1 MADPPGCCRSCA
13 TCLLCLYSCQWITA
27 KKEKRKGLRTTKCDY
42 SWFLFLFCVFLF
54 TLVWL
59 YFAIIILNDFHNF
72 NEFIFKQR
80 KLWLDWSLLL
90 LIATAVLITY
100 SAVLLVLALCL
111 QLCGQPLKLHWLH
124 KVRDWWCREMVP
136 GLAALAPWEAVTSLL
151 GLRMAAVT
159 PLSGCVSPLSWAA
172 AVSAPATLLW
182 DGNIPLAQSMRFRA
196 QLQTQMGEVGSQ
208 ALQGLRRKGRGGFCL
223 PCQGRAQLAC
233 RMLCA
238 PLTALCPAPQTLLI
252 LTALVVAAA
261 FIGLGIKWAEEWR
274 SARVSL
280 QATGPFLH
288 IGIVGGMTLLAWPLA
303 SFIYRTHN
311 TGLKVFLLLVYCTVM
326 IALYLAPLGIT
337 SPCIME
343 ENQLPPKPALVGHRG
358 APMLAPENTL
368 MSLYKAVDC
377 DVQVF
382 ETDVMVSAD
391 GVPFLMHD
399 EELTRTTNVQAV
411 FPERAALNSTAFNW
425 TDLQQLDAGSWFLER
440 RPFPTVQSL
449 SAGDRYQVTEQ
460 RIPSLEQAL
469 EAAKQSNISIMF
481 DLRPENH
488 SDYQSFVNAT
498 LEVILQSGIPLQQ
511 VLWLPDGFRE
521 QVKQQAPGIQQ
532 VYGRKRL
539 QNEKESLLHVN
550 LPYQDMSSEEIRQ
563 YRQDNISVNLYVV
576 NQPWL
581 FSVLWCSGVSSV
593 TTNACQVL
601 KEMKHPIW
609 LLVSDPSILHP
620 APQPCAPAI
629 CGSLSAAAL
638 GSQLPGG
645 WLLPSAVLAWEHV
658 TLQKGLLAQQAGL
671 CHQHTTPGWC
681 SWLVLLP
688 CSPAARIS

>member
-1 MADPPGCCRSCA
+1 MGDAELGLASPCVEGSKWWLGWRMALAEGFSPEVS
-13 TCLLCLYSCQWITA
+13 LLTPCHWSLLPRAEPQETVISGFQ
-27 KKEKRKGLRTTKCDY
+27 CDY

-59 YFAIIILNDFHNF
+59 YVAIIILNDFHNF

-80 KLWLDWSLLL
+80 KLWLDWSLVL

-124 KVRDWWCREMVP
+124 K
-136 GLAALAPWEAVTSLL
+136 
-151 GLRMAAVT
+151 
-159 PLSGCVSPLSWAA
+159 
-172 AVSAPATLLW
+172 
-182 DGNIPLAQSMRFRA
+182 
-196 QLQTQMGEVGSQ
+196 
-208 ALQGLRRKGRGGFCL
+208 
-223 PCQGRAQLAC
+223 
-233 RMLCA
+233 
-238 PLTALCPAPQTLLI
+238 TLLI
-252 LTALVVAAA
+252 LTALTVAAA
-261 FIGLGIKWAEEWR
+261 FTGLGIKWAEEWR
-274 SARVSL
+274 SARISL

-303 SFIYRTHN
+303 SFIYRTRN
-311 TGLKVFLLLVYCTVM
+311 TGLKVFLLLVYCMVM
-326 IALYLAPLGIT
+326 TALYLTPLGIT

-358 APMLAPENTL
+358 APMLATQSFHL
-368 MSLYKAVDC
+368 CSFA
-377 DVQVF
+377 
-382 ETDVMVSAD
+382 SAD

-399 EELTRTTNVQAV
+399 EELLRTTNVQAV
-411 FPERAALNSTAFNW
+411 FPERAALNSTTFNW

-440 RPFPTVQSL
+440 KPFPTVQSL
-449 SAGDRYQVTEQ
+449 SAGDRYQATKQ

-521 QVKQQAPGIQQ
+521 QVKQRAPGVQQ

-539 QNEKESLLHVN
+539 QNEKEPLLHVN

-609 LLVSDPSILHP
+609 LLQTALWDSTGESSIPRVSSNL
-620 APQPCAPAI
+620 
-629 CGSLSAAAL
+629 LFR
-638 GSQLPGG
+638 
-645 WLLPSAVLAWEHV
+645 WLC
-658 TLQKGLLAQQAGL
+658 LLL
-671 CHQHTTPGWC
+671 WDKSETD
-681 SWLVLLP
+681 VLLTKIN
-688 CSPAARIS
+688 SLMQE

>member
-1 MADPPGCCRSCA
+1 DC
-13 TCLLCLYSCQWITA
+13 
-27 KKEKRKGLRTTKCDY
+27 

-80 KLWLDWSLLL
+80 KLWLDWSLVL
-90 LIATAVLITY
+90 LIATAALITY
-100 SAVLLVLALCL
+100 SAMLLVLALCL

-124 KVRDWWCREMVP
+124 K
-136 GLAALAPWEAVTSLL
+136 
-151 GLRMAAVT
+151 
-159 PLSGCVSPLSWAA
+159 
-172 AVSAPATLLW
+172 
-182 DGNIPLAQSMRFRA
+182 
-196 QLQTQMGEVGSQ
+196 
-208 ALQGLRRKGRGGFCL
+208 
-223 PCQGRAQLAC
+223 
-233 RMLCA
+233 
-238 PLTALCPAPQTLLI
+238 TLLI

-261 FIGLGIKWAEEWR
+261 FTGLGIKWAEEWR
-274 SARVSL
+274 SARTSL

-303 SFIYRTHN
+303 SFIYRTRK
-311 TGLKVFLLLVYCTVM
+311 TGLKVCLLILYCVVM
-326 IALYLAPLGIT
+326 IVLYLAPLGIT

-368 MSLYKAVDC
+368 MSLQKAVDC
-377 DVQVF
+377 NVQVF
-382 ETDVMVSAD
+382 ETDIMVSAD

-399 EELTRTTNVQAV
+399 EELTRTTNVQDV

-440 RPFPTVQSL
+440 RPFPTVQGL
-449 SAGDRYQVTEQ
+449 SAGDRYWATKQ
-460 RIPSLEQAL
+460 RIPSLKEAL
-469 EAAKQSNISIMF
+469 EAAKQSNLSIMF

-521 QVKQQAPGIQQ
+521 QVKQQAPDIQQ

-539 QNEKESLLHVN
+539 QDEKEPLLHVN

-563 YRQDNISVNLYVV
+563 YHHDNVSVNLYVV

-601 KEMKHPIW
+601 KEMKRPIW
-609 LLVSDPSILHP
+609 LLPSSTYLMIWVVVDCASFLAILWAFFLLKKCSQRRRP
-620 APQPCAPAI
+620 AE
-629 CGSLSAAAL
+629 S
-638 GSQLPGG
+638 
-645 WLLPSAVLAWEHV
+645 E
-658 TLQKGLLAQQAGL
+658 TD
-671 CHQHTTPGWC
+671 
-681 SWLVLLP
+681 VLLTKIN
-688 CSPAARIS
+688 SLMQE

>member
-1 MADPPGCCRSCA
+1 MADPPGCCHPCA

-27 KKEKRKGLRTTKCDY
+27 KKEKRKGLRTTKCDC

-80 KLWLDWSLLL
+80 KLWLDWSLVL

-111 QLCGQPLKLHWLH
+111 QLCSQPLKLHWLH
-124 KVRDWWCREMVP
+124 K
-136 GLAALAPWEAVTSLL
+136 
-151 GLRMAAVT
+151 
-159 PLSGCVSPLSWAA
+159 
-172 AVSAPATLLW
+172 
-182 DGNIPLAQSMRFRA
+182 
-196 QLQTQMGEVGSQ
+196 
-208 ALQGLRRKGRGGFCL
+208 
-223 PCQGRAQLAC
+223 
-233 RMLCA
+233 
-238 PLTALCPAPQTLLI
+238 TLLI

-261 FIGLGIKWAEEWR
+261 FTGLGIKWAEEWR
-274 SARVSL
+274 SARISL

-303 SFIYRTHN
+303 SFIYRTRN
-311 TGLKVFLLLVYCTVM
+311 TGLKVFLLLVYCVVM
-326 IALYLAPLGIT
+326 IALYLAPLGIA

-368 MSLYKAVDC
+368 MSLQKAVNC

-382 ETDVMVSAD
+382 ETDIMVSAD

-411 FPERAALNSTAFNW
+411 FPERAALNSTSFNW
-425 TDLQQLDAGSWFLER
+425 TDLQQLDAGSWFLE
-440 RPFPTVQSL
+440 SL
-449 SAGDRYQVTEQ
+449 SAGDRYQATKQ

-488 SDYQSFVNAT
+488 SDYQNFVNAT
-498 LEVILQSGIPLQQ
+498 LQVILESGIPLQQ

-539 QNEKESLLHVN
+539 QNEKEPLLHVN
-550 LPYQDMSSEEIRQ
+550 LPYQDISSEEIRQ

-609 LLVSDPSILHP
+609 LLPSSTYLMIWIVVDCVSFLAIVWAFLLLKNCSQRRRP
-620 APQPCAPAI
+620 AE
-629 CGSLSAAAL
+629 S
-638 GSQLPGG
+638 
-645 WLLPSAVLAWEHV
+645 E
-658 TLQKGLLAQQAGL
+658 TD
-671 CHQHTTPGWC
+671 
-681 SWLVLLP
+681 VLLTKIN
-688 CSPAARIS
+688 SLMQE

>member
-27 KKEKRKGLRTTKCDY
+27 KKEKRKGLRTTKVIPRVMLSRGWPAPAWEAQSGD
-42 SWFLFLFCVFLF
+42 WGAEGF
-54 TLVWL
+54 WL
-59 YFAIIILNDFHNF
+59 GGS
-72 NEFIFKQR
+72 
-80 KLWLDWSLLL
+80 LWLDWSLLL

-100 SAVLLVLALCL
+100 SAVLILPAL
-111 QLCGQPLKLHWLH
+111 P
-124 KVRDWWCREMVP
+124 
-136 GLAALAPWEAVTSLL
+136 
-151 GLRMAAVT
+151 
-159 PLSGCVSPLSWAA
+159 
-172 AVSAPATLLW
+172 
-182 DGNIPLAQSMRFRA
+182 
-196 QLQTQMGEVGSQ
+196 
-208 ALQGLRRKGRGGFCL
+208 
-223 PCQGRAQLAC
+223 AC

-311 TGLKVFLLLVYCTVM
+311 TGLKVFLLFVYCMVM

-411 FPERAALNSTAFNW
+411 FPERAALNSTTFNW

-460 RIPSLEQAL
+460 RIPSLEQVL

-539 QNEKESLLHVN
+539 QNEKEPLLHVN

-609 LLVSDPSILHP
+609 LLPSSTYLMIWIVVDCTSFLAILW
-620 APQPCAPAI
+620 AF
-629 CGSLSAAAL
+629 
-638 GSQLPGG
+638 
-645 WLLPSAVLAWEHV
+645 LLLKYV
-658 TLQKGLLAQQAGL
+658 
-671 CHQHTTPGWC
+671 
-681 SWLVLLP
+681 
-688 CSPAARIS
+688 

>member
-1 MADPPGCCRSCA
+1 MSKVPACSHGCCMGKEAALPQGLSSQPGIGRF
-13 TCLLCLYSCQWITA
+13 LYDC
-27 KKEKRKGLRTTKCDY
+27 
-42 SWFLFLFCVFLF
+42 SWFLFLFLVFLF

-72 NEFIFKQR
+72 NEFIFRER
-80 KLWLDWSLLL
+80 KLWLDWSLVL
-90 LIATAVLITY
+90 LIATAVLISY
-100 SAVLLVLALCL
+100 SSVLLLLALCL
-111 QLCGQPLKLHWLH
+111 QLCGQPLKLHWVH
-124 KVRDWWCREMVP
+124 KV
-136 GLAALAPWEAVTSLL
+136 
-151 GLRMAAVT
+151 
-159 PLSGCVSPLSWAA
+159 
-172 AVSAPATLLW
+172 
-182 DGNIPLAQSMRFRA
+182 
-196 QLQTQMGEVGSQ
+196 
-208 ALQGLRRKGRGGFCL
+208 
-223 PCQGRAQLAC
+223 
-233 RMLCA
+233 
-238 PLTALCPAPQTLLI
+238 LLI

-261 FIGLGIKWAEEWR
+261 FTGLGIKWAEEWK
-274 SARVSL
+274 SARISL

-288 IGIVGGMTLLAWPLA
+288 IGAVGGMTLLAWPLA
-303 SFIYRTHN
+303 SFIYHTHS
-311 TGLKVFLLLVYCTVM
+311 TGLRVFVLLVFWAAM

-343 ENQLPPKPALVGHRG
+343 QNQLPPKPALVGHRG

-368 MSLYKAVDC
+368 MSLRKAVEC

-399 EELTRTTNVQAV
+399 EDLTRTTNVQAV

-449 SAGDRYQVTEQ
+449 SPDDRKEAAEQ

-488 SDYQSFVNAT
+488 SDYQNFVNVT
-498 LEVILQSGIPLQQ
+498 LGVILQSGIPLQQ

-521 QVKQQAPGIQQ
+521 DVKQQAPGVQH

-539 QNEKESLLHVN
+539 ENDEPGLHVN

-576 NQPWL
+576 NEPWL

-609 LLVSDPSILHP
+609 LLPSSTYFMIWIVVDCVSFLIIIW
-620 APQPCAPAI
+620 AF
-629 CGSLSAAAL
+629 
-638 GSQLPGG
+638 
-645 WLLPSAVLAWEHV
+645 VLM
-658 TLQKGLLAQQAGL
+658 K
-671 CHQHTTPGWC
+671 
-681 SWLVLLP
+681 
-688 CSPAARIS
+688 

>member
-1 MADPPGCCRSCA
+1 MADPPGCCHPCA
-13 TCLLCLYSCQWITA
+13 TCLLCLYSCHWVTP
-27 KKEKRKGLRTTKCDY
+27 KKRKGLKTSKCDY

-80 KLWLDWSLLL
+80 KLWLDWSLVL
-90 LIATAVLITY
+90 LIATAMLITY

-124 KVRDWWCREMVP
+124 K
-136 GLAALAPWEAVTSLL
+136 
-151 GLRMAAVT
+151 
-159 PLSGCVSPLSWAA
+159 
-172 AVSAPATLLW
+172 
-182 DGNIPLAQSMRFRA
+182 I
-196 QLQTQMGEVGSQ
+196 
-208 ALQGLRRKGRGGFCL
+208 
-223 PCQGRAQLAC
+223 
-233 RMLCA
+233 
-238 PLTALCPAPQTLLI
+238 LLI

-261 FIGLGIKWAEEWR
+261 FTGLGIKWAEEWR
-274 SARVSL
+274 SARISL

-303 SFIYRTHN
+303 SFIYRTCN
-311 TGLKVFLLLVYCTVM
+311 KGLKVFLLLVYCAVM

-368 MSLYKAVDC
+368 MSLHKAVDC

-449 SAGDRYQVTEQ
+449 SAGDRYQVTKQ

-498 LEVILQSGIPLQQ
+498 LKVILQSGIPLQQ

-521 QVKQQAPGIQQ
+521 EVKQQAPGVQQ
-532 VYGRKRL
+532 IYGRKRL
-539 QNEKESLLHVN
+539 QNEKEPLLQVN

-581 FSVLWCSGVSSV
+581 FSVLWCTGVSSV

-609 LLVSDPSILHP
+609 LLPSSTYLMIWIVVDCASLLVILW
-620 APQPCAPAI
+620 AFLLLKYVRC
-629 CGSLSAAAL
+629 LS
-638 GSQLPGG
+638 
-645 WLLPSAVLAWEHV
+645 PSRARSSE
-658 TLQKGLLAQQAGL
+658 TD
-671 CHQHTTPGWC
+671 
-681 SWLVLLP
+681 VLLTKIN
-688 CSPAARIS
+688 SLMQE

>member
-1 MADPPGCCRSCA
+1 MADPPGCCRPCVA
-13 TCLLCLYSCQWITA
+13 CLFGLYSCQWIKVN
-27 KKEKRKGLRTTKCDY
+27 KKKGLRTTKCDC
-42 SWFLFLFCVFLF
+42 SWFLFLLFVFF
-54 TLVWL
+54 STVVWL
-59 YFAIIILNDFHNF
+59 YFTIIILNDFHNF

-80 KLWLDWSLLL
+80 KLWLDWSLVL

-100 SAVLLVLALCL
+100 STVLLVLALCL

-124 KVRDWWCREMVP
+124 K
-136 GLAALAPWEAVTSLL
+136 
-151 GLRMAAVT
+151 
-159 PLSGCVSPLSWAA
+159 
-172 AVSAPATLLW
+172 
-182 DGNIPLAQSMRFRA
+182 I
-196 QLQTQMGEVGSQ
+196 
-208 ALQGLRRKGRGGFCL
+208 
-223 PCQGRAQLAC
+223 
-233 RMLCA
+233 
-238 PLTALCPAPQTLLI
+238 LLI
-252 LTALVVAAA
+252 STALVVAAA
-261 FIGLGIKWAEEWR
+261 FTGLGIKWAEEWR
-274 SARVSL
+274 SARISL

-288 IGIVGGMTLLAWPLA
+288 IGVVGGMTLLAWPLA
-303 SFIYRTHN
+303 SFIYHTHN
-311 TGLKVFLLLVYCTVM
+311 TGLKVFLLLVYCIVM
-326 IALYLAPLGIT
+326 IALYLAPLQIT

-343 ENQLPPKPALVGHRG
+343 KNQLPSKPALVGHRG

-368 MSLYKAVDC
+368 MSLHKAVDC

-399 EELTRTTNVQAV
+399 EELTRTTNVQDV

-440 RPFPTVQSL
+440 RPFHTVQSL
-449 SAGDRYQVTEQ
+449 SAGDRYEVTKQ
-460 RIPSLEQAL
+460 RIPSLEQVL

-488 SDYQSFVNAT
+488 SDYQSFINAT
-498 LEVILQSGIPLQQ
+498 LEVILQSGIPPQQ

-539 QNEKESLLHVN
+539 QNEEEPLLHVN

-581 FSVLWCSGVSSV
+581 FSVLWCSGVTSV

-601 KEMKHPIW
+601 KEMKQPIW
-609 LLVSDPSILHP
+609 LLPSNTYLMIWIVVDCTSALVILWAFFLLKKCSQRRWP
-620 APQPCAPAI
+620 AE
-629 CGSLSAAAL
+629 S
-638 GSQLPGG
+638 
-645 WLLPSAVLAWEHV
+645 E
-658 TLQKGLLAQQAGL
+658 TD
-671 CHQHTTPGWC
+671 
-681 SWLVLLP
+681 VLLTKIN
-688 CSPAARIS
+688 SLMQE

>member
-1 MADPPGCCRSCA
+1 MADPPGCGRPCA

-27 KKEKRKGLRTTKCDY
+27 KKEKRKGLRTTKCDC

-80 KLWLDWSLLL
+80 KLWLDWSLVL

-100 SAVLLVLALCL
+100 SAALLVLALCL

-124 KVRDWWCREMVP
+124 K
-136 GLAALAPWEAVTSLL
+136 
-151 GLRMAAVT
+151 
-159 PLSGCVSPLSWAA
+159 
-172 AVSAPATLLW
+172 
-182 DGNIPLAQSMRFRA
+182 
-196 QLQTQMGEVGSQ
+196 
-208 ALQGLRRKGRGGFCL
+208 
-223 PCQGRAQLAC
+223 
-233 RMLCA
+233 
-238 PLTALCPAPQTLLI
+238 TLLI

-261 FIGLGIKWAEEWR
+261 FAGLGIKWAEEWR
-274 SARVSL
+274 SARTSL

-303 SFIYRTHN
+303 SFIYRTRK
-311 TGLKVFLLLVYCTVM
+311 TGLKVFLLILYCMVM
-326 IALYLAPLGIT
+326 IVLYLAPLGIT

-343 ENQLPPKPALVGHRG
+343 VNQLPPKPALVGHRG

-368 MSLYKAVDC
+368 MSLQKAVDC
-377 DVQVF
+377 NVQVF

-399 EELTRTTNVQAV
+399 EELTRTTNVQDV

-449 SAGDRYQVTEQ
+449 SAGDRDWATKQ
-460 RIPSLEQAL
+460 RIPSLKEVLQAT
-469 EAAKQSNISIMF
+469 KQSNLSIMF

-521 QVKQQAPGIQQ
+521 QVKQQAPDIQQ

-539 QNEKESLLHVN
+539 QDEKEPLLHVN

-563 YRQDNISVNLYVV
+563 YHRDNISVNLYVV

-601 KEMKHPIW
+601 KEMKRPIW
-609 LLVSDPSILHP
+609 LLPSSTYLMIWVVVDCASFLIILWAFFLLKKCSQRRRP
-620 APQPCAPAI
+620 AE
-629 CGSLSAAAL
+629 S
-638 GSQLPGG
+638 
-645 WLLPSAVLAWEHV
+645 E
-658 TLQKGLLAQQAGL
+658 TD
-671 CHQHTTPGWC
+671 
-681 SWLVLLP
+681 VLLTKIN
-688 CSPAARIS
+688 SLMQE

>member
-1 MADPPGCCRSCA
+1 MADPPGCGRPCA

-27 KKEKRKGLRTTKCDY
+27 KKEKRKGLQTTKCDC

-80 KLWLDWSLLL
+80 KFWLDWSLVL

-100 SAVLLVLALCL
+100 SSVLLVLALCL

-124 KVRDWWCREMVP
+124 K
-136 GLAALAPWEAVTSLL
+136 
-151 GLRMAAVT
+151 
-159 PLSGCVSPLSWAA
+159 
-172 AVSAPATLLW
+172 
-182 DGNIPLAQSMRFRA
+182 
-196 QLQTQMGEVGSQ
+196 
-208 ALQGLRRKGRGGFCL
+208 
-223 PCQGRAQLAC
+223 
-233 RMLCA
+233 
-238 PLTALCPAPQTLLI
+238 TLLI

-261 FIGLGIKWAEEWR
+261 FAGLGIKWAEEWR
-274 SARVSL
+274 SARTSL

-303 SFIYRTHN
+303 SFIYRTRK
-311 TGLKVFLLLVYCTVM
+311 TGLKVFLLVLYCMVMTV
-326 IALYLAPLGIT
+326 LYLAPLGIT

-368 MSLYKAVDC
+368 MSLQKAVDC
-377 DVQVF
+377 NVQVF

-399 EELTRTTNVQAV
+399 EELTRTTNVQDV
-411 FPERAALNSTAFNW
+411 FPERTSLNSTAFNW

-449 SAGDRYQVTEQ
+449 SAGDRYWATKQ
-460 RIPSLEQAL
+460 RIPSLKEVLQAT
-469 EAAKQSNISIMF
+469 KQSNLSIMF

-521 QVKQQAPGIQQ
+521 QVKQQAPDIQQ

-539 QNEKESLLHVN
+539 QDEKEPLLHVN

-563 YRQDNISVNLYVV
+563 YHRDNISVNLYVV

-601 KEMKHPIW
+601 KEMKRPIW
-609 LLVSDPSILHP
+609 LLPSSTYLMIWVVVDCTSFLTILWAFFLLKKCSQRRRP
-620 APQPCAPAI
+620 AE
-629 CGSLSAAAL
+629 SK
-638 GSQLPGG
+638 
-645 WLLPSAVLAWEHV
+645 
-658 TLQKGLLAQQAGL
+658 TD
-671 CHQHTTPGWC
+671 
-681 SWLVLLP
+681 VLLTKIN
-688 CSPAARIS
+688 SLMQE

>member
-1 MADPPGCCRSCA
+1 MADPPGCCQPCA
-13 TCLLCLYSCQWITA
+13 TCPLCLYSCHWVTP
-27 KKEKRKGLRTTKCDY
+27 KKRKGLETSKCDC
-42 SWFLFLFCVFLF
+42 SWFLFLFCIFLF

-59 YFAIIILNDFHNF
+59 YIAIIILNDFHNF
-72 NEFIFKQR
+72 NEFIFKQT
-80 KLWLDWSLLL
+80 KLWLDWSLVL
-90 LIATAVLITY
+90 LIATATLITY
-100 SAVLLVLALCL
+100 SSVLVVLALCL

-124 KVRDWWCREMVP
+124 K
-136 GLAALAPWEAVTSLL
+136 
-151 GLRMAAVT
+151 
-159 PLSGCVSPLSWAA
+159 
-172 AVSAPATLLW
+172 
-182 DGNIPLAQSMRFRA
+182 
-196 QLQTQMGEVGSQ
+196 
-208 ALQGLRRKGRGGFCL
+208 
-223 PCQGRAQLAC
+223 
-233 RMLCA
+233 
-238 PLTALCPAPQTLLI
+238 TLLI

-261 FIGLGIKWAEEWR
+261 FTGLGIKWAEEWR
-274 SARVSL
+274 SARISL

-303 SFIYRTHN
+303 SFIYRTRN
-311 TGLKVFLLLVYCTVM
+311 KGLKVFLLLVYCAVM

-343 ENQLPPKPALVGHRG
+343 ENELPPKPALVGHRG

-368 MSLYKAVDC
+368 MSLHKAVDC
-377 DVQVF
+377 HVQVF

-449 SAGDRYQVTEQ
+449 SDGDRYQVTKQ

-469 EAAKQSNISIMF
+469 EASKQSNISIMF

-498 LEVILQSGIPLQQ
+498 LKVILQSGIPLQQ

-521 QVKQQAPGIQQ
+521 EVKQRAPGVQQ

-539 QNEKESLLHVN
+539 QNEKEPLLHVN

-581 FSVLWCSGVSSV
+581 FSVLWCAGVSSV

-609 LLVSDPSILHP
+609 LLPSSTYLMIWIVVDCASLLVILW
-620 APQPCAPAI
+620 AFLLLKKCSQRRR
-629 CGSLSAAAL
+629 AAE
-638 GSQLPGG
+638 S
-645 WLLPSAVLAWEHV
+645 E
-658 TLQKGLLAQQAGL
+658 TD
-671 CHQHTTPGWC
+671 
-681 SWLVLLP
+681 VLLTKIN
-688 CSPAARIS
+688 SLMQE